1 MLEGDC
7 GLMDTKNCIQKLKLI
22 AGVSMATVGEDGS
35 PQVRIIGVTHVED
48 EKLYFLTARG
58 KPFYRELLQER
69 KVAICGLSR
78 FKETIRF
85 NGVPELLPKEE
96 QSKWLE
102 IIFSENPYMKNV
114 YPDDTRRV
122 LEVFCVQSGEIEYFN
137 MGVRPIVR
145 ESYVVGNGV
154 SHEKLYK
161 ITDGCVG
168 CGDCIQHCSQKC
180 IDIGTPCRIEQ
191 KHCLRCGA
199 CKEICP
205 HNAVI
210 YGEE

>member
-7 GLMDTKNCIQKLKLI
+7 GLMDAKNCIQKLKLI
-22 AGVSMATVGEDGS
+22 ASVLMATVGEDGS
-35 PQVRIIGVTHVED
+35 PQARIIGVMHVED

-58 KPFYRELLQER
+58 KPFYQELLRER
-69 KVAICGLSR
+69 KVAILGLSR

-85 NGVPELLPKEE
+85 NGVPEPLPKEE
-96 QSKWLE
+96 QSKWLD

-137 MGVRPIVR
+137 LSVRPIVR

-154 SHEKLYK
+154 SCEKLYK
-161 ITDGCVG
+161 ITGGCVG
-168 CGDCIQHCSQKC
+168 CGECLQRCPQKC
-180 IDIGTPCRIEQ
+180 INIGTPYCIEQ

-210 YGEE
+210 YGEK